1 MSSHEQN
8 PFYFRQLLSGQDYAV
23 GDPMATNMVNFSYL
37 LGDRRTGE
45 CLVVDPAYAVSD
57 IASIAH
63 SDNMTISGVL
73 VSHYHADHIGG
84 SMMGHNIEGIT
95 QLLEKDDIPIH
106 VNRMEA
112 TWIERTTGVG
122 LGQLCLH
129 DSNDVVKVGD
139 IEITLLHTPG
149 HTPGSQC
156 FLVHNCLISGD
167 TLFLDGC
174 GRTDLPGSDPEQ
186 MYNSLCSL
194 HSLPDDI
201 VLLPGHRYS
210 EMPAAYL
217 GDVKKSN
224 YVFKPKNKESW
235 MMMFSG
241 H

>member
-1 MSSHEQN
+1 MSSDEQN
-8 PFYFRQLLSGQDYAV
+8 PLYFKQLLSGRDYAV

-37 LGDRRTGE
+37 LGDRRSGE
-45 CLVVDPAYAVSD
+45 CVVVDPAYAVED
-57 IASIAH
+57 IRSIAH
-63 SDNMTISGVL
+63 GDNMKISGVL

-95 QLLEKDDIPIH
+95 RLLELDDVPIH
-106 VNRMEA
+106 VHHLEA
-112 TWIERTTGVG
+112 PWIERTTGVE
-122 LGQLCLH
+122 LDQLRLH
-129 DSNDVVKVGD
+129 HSNDIVKVGD
-139 IEITLLHTPG
+139 IDITLLHTPG

-156 FLVHNCLISGD
+156 FLVHNCLVSGD

-174 GRTDLPGSDPEQ
+174 GRTDLPGSNPEE
-186 MYNSLCSL
+186 MYESLTSL
-194 HSLPDDI
+194 QSLPNEI

-224 YVFKPKNKESW
+224 YVFKPTSKEAW
-235 MMMFSG
+235 MMMFGG

>member
-8 PFYFRQLLSGQDYAV
+8 PFYFRQLLSGQDFAI

-37 LGDRRTGE
+37 VGDRRSGQ
-45 CLVVDPAYAVSD
+45 CLVVDPAYAIED
-57 IASIAH
+57 IRAIAH
-63 SDNMTISGVL
+63 SDNMTITGAL

-84 SMMGHNIEGIT
+84 SMMGHTIEGIT
-95 QLLEKDDIPIH
+95 KLLELDDVPIH
-106 VNRMEA
+106 VNKMEA
-112 TWIERTTGVG
+112 PWIERTTGVDTE
-122 LGQLCLH
+122 QLCLH
-129 DSNDVVKVGD
+129 DSHDVVTVGD
-139 IEITLLHTPG
+139 IDITLLHTPG

-174 GRTDLPGSDPEQ
+174 GRTDLPGSDVEQ
-186 MYNSLCSL
+186 MYASLTSL
-194 HSLPDDI
+194 QSLADET

-224 YVFKPKNKESW
+224 YVFKPKTKEAW
-235 MMMFSG
+235 MMMFGG